1 MPSHL
6 IKGLKRNKVI
16 GQILQLGYLSTIA
29 EKGRFISC
37 ILIDIFNLAPDLFV
51 IARLRAL
58 LLLLIGVKINAPG
71 SSLVRKNFFVEFPNR
86 LSIGPNCF
94 INRNVYLCGNANIT
108 IGSNVRIAPGVKI
121 ITISHSN
128 SVEVLDMLSPVV
140 VKDYCQIYTNAVILP
155 GTVLE
160 NGVTV
165 GAGSVISGMTKPG
178 GVYIGNPA
186 KLVSISN
193 LN

>member
-6 IKGLKRNKVI
+6 IKGLKRNKVLR
-16 GQILQLGYLSTIA
+16 QILQLGYLSTVA

-37 ILIDIFNLAPDLFV
+37 ILIDLFNLAPDLFV

-58 LLLLIGVKINAPG
+58 LLLLVGVKISAPG

-94 INRNVYLCGNANIT
+94 INRNVYLCGNAKIT
-108 IGSNVRIAPGVKI
+108 IGKNVRIAPGVKI

-128 SVEVLDMLSPVV
+128 SVEVLDILSPVV
-140 VKDYCQIYTNAVILP
+140 VKDYCQIYTNAVVLP
-155 GTVLE
+155 GTILE
-160 NGVTV
+160 SGVTV
-165 GAGSVISGMTKPG
+165 GAGSVISGMTTPG

-193 LN
+193 PN